1 MNYFLAI
8 IGSLIAVTTFNQPA
22 FGQFA
27 PLPSPEYPLAPGFS
41 STPAEESSGLG
52 IDRSTG
58 RTGPLL
64 PGYFTSSA
72 VKGSVPGFTSTP
84 AEKGTAVPSFSAT
97 SKGSPTS
104 LGYAT
109 TASEKTTRQPL
120 KEFPLKP
127 LDWGNWS
134 VGLLIGVYHPS
145 LDKLNHILADNGT
158 GILQDPN
165 FLLPGNPSFEVTQ
178 RNIVSPDIFGLAEYG
193 IEAQLEL
200 NPEYSFTFAFATWA
214 GESRAEDSAVIFT
227 RSNQP
232 ASIVP
237 RDARYNVTIN
247 QFWWGLRYHFYN
259 EPGKKKFYVN
269 LGLLGV
275 SGAYLTMDALER
287 VITNNNLS
295 FDSVSVTE
303 ASGYG
308 FTTRFGAGGE
318 YYFAKWLSIGANVNY
333 IVGKIATLKVSRF
346 FASGF
351 AEPPPPPPDSA
362 PPDPSVPI
370 PKPVNTPVP
379 GDTITYAP
387 MRTIGAAD
395 YMGKPQDLS
404 LDLDGFDVTF
414 YIQFHF

>member
-1 MNYFLAI
+1 VNYFFVI

-27 PLPSPEYPLAPGFS
+27 PLPSTEYPLLPGFS
-41 STPAEESSGLG
+41 STPVEES
-52 IDRSTG
+52 TG
-58 RTGPLL
+58 TPL
-64 PGYFTSSA
+64 PGYFTSST
-72 VKGSVPGFTSTP
+72 VEGTVPGFTSTP
-84 AEKGTAVPSFSAT
+84 AEKGTAVPAFSTTPGFSA
-97 SKGSPTS
+97 SAAGSGTASPQFS
-104 LGYAT
+104 T
-109 TASEKTTRQPL
+109 TASEKTTLQPL
-120 KEFPLKP
+120 QEFPLKP
-127 LDWGNWS
+127 FDWGNWS

-145 LDKLNHILADNGT
+145 LDTLNHILADNRT

-165 FLLPGNPSFEVTQ
+165 FLLPGNPDLPVSR

-200 NPEYSFTFAFATWA
+200 NPKYSFTFAFSAWQ
-214 GESRAEDSAVIFT
+214 GESKAQDSVTIFT

-232 ASIVP
+232 SSLVP
-237 RDARYNVTIN
+237 RDARYNVAIN

-259 EPGKKKFYVN
+259 EPGKRKFYMN

-333 IVGKIATLKVSRF
+333 VVGKITTLKVSRF

-351 AEPPPPPPDSA
+351 ANPPEPPPDSA
-362 PPDPSVPI
+362 PPDPSIPI

-387 MRTIGAAD
+387 MNTVGVAD
-395 YMGKPQDLS
+395 YVGTPQDLS